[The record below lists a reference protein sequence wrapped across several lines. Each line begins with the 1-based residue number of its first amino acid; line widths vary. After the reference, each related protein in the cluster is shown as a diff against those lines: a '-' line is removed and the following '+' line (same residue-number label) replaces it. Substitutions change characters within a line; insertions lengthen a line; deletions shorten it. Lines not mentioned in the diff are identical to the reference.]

1 MNVLI
6 SVDMEGVA
14 GVVSGDHTNSNHRE
28 YERFR
33 RLMTA
38 EASAAVEGALAGGA
52 SRVVVNDSHG
62 PMTNVMIEN
71 LDPASELISGR
82 LKPLGMMQGI
92 GPDVEAVF
100 LVGYHAASG
109 TGAAIL
115 EHTSTGLNVQ
125 VHLNDQ
131 EVGELGFNAAVA
143 GTYGVPVLLVTGDQ
157 AVTEEGRA
165 LLGEIETVA
174 VKEGISRNA
183 ALCLHPDVAQERI
196 RKAAERALQL
206 EVSPFVVSNPVTLR
220 VAFQR
225 ASHADVAT
233 LIPDTRRVD
242 GRTVEWTGE
251 DMLAVSQAYSAML
264 SLSTLVML
272 TDRR

>member
-1 MNVLI
+1 
-6 SVDMEGVA
+6 
-14 GVVSGDHTNSNHRE
+14 
-28 YERFR
+28 
-33 RLMTA
+33 
-38 EASAAVEGALAGGA
+38 
-52 SRVVVNDSHG
+52 
-62 PMTNVMIEN
+62 
-71 LDPASELISGR
+71 
-82 LKPLGMMQGI
+82 MMQGI
-92 GPDVEAVF
+92 GPDVDAVF

-109 TGAAIL
+109 TEAAIL

-125 VHLNDQ
+125 VQLNGQ

-143 GTYGVPVLLVTGDQ
+143 GTFGVPVLLVTGDQ
-157 AVTEEGRA
+157 AVTEEARA
-165 LLGEIETVA
+165 QLGEIETVA

-206 EVSPFVVSNPVTLR
+206 KVSPFVVSKPVTLR

-225 ASHADVAT
+225 ASHADVAA
-233 LIPDTRRVD
+233 LVPETRRVD

-251 DMLAVSQAYSAML
+251 DMLAVSQAYSAMI
-264 SLSTLVML
+264 SLSVLVMM